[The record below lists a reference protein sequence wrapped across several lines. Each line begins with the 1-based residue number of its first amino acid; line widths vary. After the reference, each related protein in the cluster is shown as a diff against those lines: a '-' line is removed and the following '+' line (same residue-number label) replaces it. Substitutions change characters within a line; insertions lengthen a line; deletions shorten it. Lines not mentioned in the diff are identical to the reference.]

1 MSSGSDIPDDIP
13 DIPPARLPRRSGR
26 EPFGLVEFPLAGL
39 LAAIAWLEGEVVRIG
54 RMRKMEARSGVAV
67 SSRTDAGFVRTWRLV
82 RRLVRGDAIYWRLAA
97 WNRMVRAKRA
107 VLEDDAA
114 RGGLL
119 ERLGGVAACERWER
133 RAAGLAAWAGR
144 QKREARPE
152 WYWALK
158 ARERAAAAERAEARA
173 ESALPDAGHP
183 ESHIKDAHTNDA
195 PSPGLSRGRLRLA
208 MPTAAPGRARGQGAL
223 GSVFTLPALPP
234 ATRKS
239 YPARGGTRGVSPSL
253 EDAPIPVWPCE
264 LLEAEVHGAMMERV
278 RAAVAEKDRELAA
291 QRQAQRA
298 ASGRAPGRDVPVR
311 DVRATARDADARI
324 AGWKPP

>member
-107 VLEDDAA
+107 VLEDEAA

-158 ARERAAAAERAEARA
+158 ARERAEAQERAEARDDDK
-173 ESALPDAGHP
+173 EPL
-183 ESHIKDAHTNDA
+183 
-195 PSPGLSRGRLRLA
+195 SPGVSRGLCREGQT
-208 MPTAAPGRARGQGAL
+208 MAAPGRARGQGAL
-223 GSVFTLPALPP
+223 DGVFTLPALPP

-239 YPARGGTRGVSPSL
+239 YPARVGTRAESPSR

-298 ASGRAPGRDVPVR
+298 AGGRAPGRDVPVR
-311 DVRATARDADARI
+311 DVRAAARDADARM
-324 AGWKPP
+324 AEWKPP